1 MFLQR
6 EEELELL
13 NKDFNLP
20 YASLE
25 FIVAARNTGKT
36 ALISEYTKD
45 KEYLYIA
52 NHEMISTHFFTSLAN
67 IISNYFDN
75 QDCKFN
81 FSNFTEVLEFLSK
94 HKINKKLVIIFDD
107 FQNIQK
113 LNKNALF
120 ELLSFWNKSLKT
132 KNIQLIISSSLL
144 FENKELEKIEKT
156 ATNIIK
162 LESLSFSALKT
173 FFPNVNKLDLLYI
186 YSILGTSTTN
196 LKYYNTQKSFS
207 ENIYNLFLSSNAYL
221 FDYGIR
227 VLKSEISDIG
237 TYSSILYAISL
248 GNTKIG
254 DIASFLDIKSTYLS
268 RYIQKLQ
275 DMMIIKKSIPLGE
288 DTKRSKFGRYEI
300 VDNTLNFWFLYI
312 YPNLAKLKFSKVE
325 DVSKLI
331 EDDFISKTVFRN
343 YKKCIKEYIFEN
355 KDTIFG
361 FKPKTIGSWWDNTST
376 IDLIAYDNISITYVQ
391 ILWEDKDMAKISYG
405 KLKQNSE
412 KFKSSLEK
420 NFLIITKE
428 TFFNVL

>member
-162 LESLSFSALKT
+162 LEYLSFSALKT

-288 DTKRSKFGRYEI
+288 DAKRSKFGRYEI

>member
-25 FIVAARNTGKT
+25 FIIAARNTGKT

-81 FSNFTEVLEFLSK
+81 FSNFIEVLEFLSK

-113 LNKNALF
+113 LDKTALF
-120 ELLSFWNKSLKT
+120 ELLSFWNKCLKT

-162 LESLSFSALKT
+162 LEYLSFSALKT